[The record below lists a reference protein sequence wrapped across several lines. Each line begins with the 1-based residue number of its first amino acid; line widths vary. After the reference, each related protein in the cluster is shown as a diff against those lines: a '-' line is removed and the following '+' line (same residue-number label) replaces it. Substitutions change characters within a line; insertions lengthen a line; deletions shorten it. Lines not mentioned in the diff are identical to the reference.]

1 MPIARSAGIQVP
13 QATHR
18 TSLFSVLI
26 DPLREVED
34 CGALAFDKP
43 FKTLDTFRKKAMYG
57 RSRE

>member
-1 MPIARSAGIQVP
+1 MP

-34 CGALAFDKP
+34 WGGLASEMP